1 LNIKKT
7 LIVFSTTDGH
17 TKFICEK
24 IQQQLKNRDL
34 VELISIDQHKNIN
47 IKEYNTIVFGASIRY
62 GKHNLEIHNFIQN
75 NKIILDKIKTAFFSV
90 NVVAR
95 KNEKS
100 TSSTNPYL
108 IKFLKKLDWK
118 PNLTAVFAGKID
130 YPSYKFI
137 DKQMIRLIMYITKG
151 PTNTSKTYEFTDWQI
166 VKNFS
171 QDLDNLINLN

>member
-1 LNIKKT
+1 MKKT
-7 LIVFSTTDGH
+7 LIIFSTTDGH

-24 IQQQLKNRDL
+24 IQRQLKNRDL
-34 VELISIDQHKNIN
+34 VELISIDQHKNIK
-47 IKEYNTIVFGASIRY
+47 IEEYDNVVFGASIRY
-62 GKHNLEIHNFIQN
+62 GKHSLEIQNFIRD
-75 NKIILDKIKTAFFSV
+75 NKTNLGKTKTAFFSV

-95 KNEKS
+95 KNEKN
-100 TSSTNPYL
+100 TPLTNPYL

-118 PNLTAVFAGKID
+118 PNLTAVFAGRID

-151 PTNTSKTYEFTDWQI
+151 PTNTSKTYDFTDWK
-166 VKNFS
+166 VVENFS

>member
-1 LNIKKT
+1 MKKT
-7 LIVFSTTDGH
+7 LIIFSTTDGH

-24 IQQQLKNRDL
+24 IQRQLKNRDL
-34 VELISIDQHKNIN
+34 VELISIDQRKNIR
-47 IKEYNTIVFGASIRY
+47 IEEYDTIIFGASIRY
-62 GKHNLEIHNFIQN
+62 GKHSLEIHNFIQD
-75 NKIILDKIKTAFFSV
+75 NKTILDTIKTAFFSV

-95 KNEKS
+95 KNEKNIPL
-100 TSSTNPYL
+100 TNPYI

-151 PTNTSKTYEFTDWQI
+151 PTNTSKIYEFTDWTI
-166 VKNFS
+166 VENFS
-171 QDLDNLINLN
+171 QDLDNLISLK

>member
-1 LNIKKT
+1 MKKT
-7 LIVFSTTDGH
+7 LIIFSTTDGH

-24 IQQQLKNRDL
+24 IQRQLKNRDL
-34 VELISIDQHKNIN
+34 VELISIDQHKNIK
-47 IKEYNTIVFGASIRY
+47 IEEYDTVVFGASIRY
-62 GKHNLEIHNFIQN
+62 EKHSLEIQNFIQD
-75 NKIILDKIKTAFFSV
+75 NKTNLDKTKTAFFSV

-95 KNEKS
+95 KNEKN
-100 TSSTNPYL
+100 TPLTNPYL

-118 PNLTAVFAGKID
+118 PNLTAVFAGRID

-151 PTNTSKTYEFTDWQI
+151 PTNTSKTYDFTDWK
-166 VKNFS
+166 VVENFS